1 MNLPEPT
8 AYMWV
13 EAWKDEDTPYGPGDY
28 NEEVVFDTNP
38 PINGTTHSKLY
49 TEEQVLEMLR
59 SNAALRGDSGFIAGV
74 PLESTVMRGGCKE

>member
-13 EAWKDEDTPYGPGDY
+13 EAWKDTDTPYGPGDY

-38 PINGTTHSKLY
+38 PIDGTYHSKLY

-59 SNAALRGDSGFIAGV
+59 SNANVTGLAPAQ
-74 PLESTVMRGGCKE
+74 EE